1 MPDEAIPF
9 QHMFRPPRG
18 KPAGPRTSSSRL
30 VLYDTG
36 GHGDAFLTT
45 GPQAGAWFQAAMA
58 WLERWAVEKEAP
70 KTGD

>member
-45 GPQAGAWFQAAMA
+45 GPQAGQQVT
-58 WLERWAVEKEAP
+58 ERLNLYAES
-70 KTGD
+70 